1 MSNYWQTRLQKQ
13 QDILYDKA
21 QKEIEAE
28 LVRMYQDAFNDIVVD
43 VKVLWSEIAEQ
54 GKTQVNNLYRYNRY
68 FELMN
73 NLNRILVS
81 LGQKEIKLTED
92 KLLDFYSTTG
102 TSLEVI
108 EGVNFALVSEEAAKQ
123 VVNSIWCADG
133 LHWSNRVWS
142 NKQKLQQLVE
152 KGLLDCVARGVPKDE
167 MVKTIMNTFGTGFAQ
182 ADRIARTELTHV
194 QNQAAKDTYEASG
207 FKRYKFLAAMDE
219 RTSEIC
225 RELNGKVFSFSEAVV
240 GENFPPCHP
249 NCRSTIVAVKGED

>member
-81 LGQKEIKLTED
+81 LG
-92 KLLDFYSTTG
+92 
-102 TSLEVI
+102 
-108 EGVNFALVSEEAAKQ
+108 
-123 VVNSIWCADG
+123 
-133 LHWSNRVWS
+133 
-142 NKQKLQQLVE
+142 
-152 KGLLDCVARGVPKDE
+152 
-167 MVKTIMNTFGTGFAQ
+167 
-182 ADRIARTELTHV
+182 
-194 QNQAAKDTYEASG
+194 
-207 FKRYKFLAAMDE
+207 
-219 RTSEIC
+219 
-225 RELNGKVFSFSEAVV
+225 
-240 GENFPPCHP
+240 
-249 NCRSTIVAVKGED
+249 